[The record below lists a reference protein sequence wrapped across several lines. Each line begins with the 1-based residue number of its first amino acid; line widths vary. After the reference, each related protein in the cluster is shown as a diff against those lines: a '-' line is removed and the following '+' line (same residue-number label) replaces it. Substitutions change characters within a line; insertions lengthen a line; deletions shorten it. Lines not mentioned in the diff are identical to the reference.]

1 MIEDLY
7 EKYRAELI
15 RWCRRMTQNE
25 SAAEDLVQE
34 GMDLAQGRAWLYR
47 TVRNLFVDR
56 FRRERREAVMAE
68 LPEEARYTDYGEL
81 ENAQLLSGLPEEE
94 RILFTMRYLE
104 GYNSRELGEL
114 FGIPP
119 ATVRMRLASARKHL
133 QREWED

>member
-1 MIEDLY
+1 
-7 EKYRAELI
+7 
-15 RWCRRMTQNE
+15 
-25 SAAEDLVQE
+25 
-34 GMDLAQGRAWLYR
+34 
-47 TVRNLFVDR
+47 
-56 FRRERREAVMAE
+56 MAE

-104 GYNSRELGEL
+104 GYNARELGEL